1 MAYEYEHRI
10 QGIIWSNEDYW
21 CIDND
26 EESNELREVYAKAKA
41 WDKYLESTVRQE
53 AIDEFGEDDPRVDF
67 AVELTKEI
75 YMEDTNNEKPKHQ
88 ITIKQRNCT
97 N

>member
-1 MAYEYEHRI
+1 MTYEYE
-10 QGIIWSNEDYW
+10 GKSNISFSIGNKLHFWNVTD
-21 CIDND
+21 DN
-26 EESNELREVYAKAKA
+26 LREELQEVYDKAKA

-75 YMEDTNNEKPKHQ
+75 YMEDK
-88 ITIKQRNCT
+88 
-97 N
+97 

>member
-1 MAYEYEHRI
+1 M
-10 QGIIWSNEDYW
+10 NNTVT
-21 CIDND
+21 IDLD
-26 EESNELREVYAKAKA
+26 VYNELYAKAKA

-75 YMEDTNNEKPKHQ
+75 YMEDK
-88 ITIKQRNCT
+88 
-97 N
+97 

>member
-1 MAYEYEHRI
+1 MQYTH
-10 QGIIWSNEDYW
+10 
-21 CIDND
+21 
-26 EESNELREVYAKAKA
+26 EETHKKVIEGYHNYLGDRSGVEEIEEVYAKAKA

-75 YMEDTNNEKPKHQ
+75 YMEDTNNE
-88 ITIKQRNCT
+88 
-97 N
+97 